1 VWAVREL
8 LRFAS
13 RIAVAAL
20 IAIVIAEAR
29 ALVSG
34 GDTLWTF
41 RIICMLLGVLFLLLA
56 AGPGTSM
63 GGRRLSS
70 GSWWITESRGFA
82 ALQAA
87 PGPRLTA
94 TAVFIGSGIVLLAL
108 GVVL

>member
-1 VWAVREL
+1 
-8 LRFAS
+8 
-13 RIAVAAL
+13 
-20 IAIVIAEAR
+20 
-29 ALVSG
+29 
-34 GDTLWTF
+34 
-41 RIICMLLGVLFLLLA
+41 
-56 AGPGTSM
+56 M
-63 GGRRLSS
+63 GGRRLAS